1 MVIGKDIIVATAAG
15 DHIRGTALT
24 VESDSITLQS
34 RRRGRRAVARTEV
47 HDIRVTRRSSY
58 KWRAIGAAIGAGT
71 GAAIAAPILAE
82 THNEGSS
89 QYDAAAVGAVA
100 GLAIVG
106 FALGW
111 QADHARDLVRI
122 LPD

>member
-1 MVIGKDIIVATAAG
+1 MVTGKDVVVDTVAG
-15 DHIRGTALT
+15 DHIRGTALA
-24 VESDSITLQS
+24 VESDSITLQT
-34 RRRGRRAVARTEV
+34 RKGRRLPVARRDV
-47 HDIRVTRRSSY
+47 RDVRVARRSSY
-58 KWRAIGAAIGAGT
+58 KWRTIGAAIGAGA

-100 GLAIVG
+100 GLAVIG
-106 FALGW
+106 LMLGW
-111 QADHARDLVRI
+111 QADHTRDFVLI